1 MAVQTVPTKGNLMNT
16 KKSLALA
23 KNGYELLD
31 RKRNILIR
39 EMMTLI
45 DHANAIQQ
53 KIDDAYAEAYTAL
66 QTANVTN
73 GFCEDISNAIPYENG
88 LKLDSRSV
96 MGVEIPIL
104 TIEEQ
109 DDHNYLHYG
118 LRTTNSAIDKVY
130 TKFTEVKN
138 LTVELAEIENSVYRL
153 ADSIKKTQ
161 KRANALKN
169 IMIPRFEETVKFI
182 SDALGEKDREE
193 FSRLKVIKK
202 KKQKDAALKKA
213 KELSAES
220 A

>member
-1 MAVQTVPTKGNLMNT
+1 MAVQAVPTKGNLMNA

-45 DHANAIQQ
+45 DHANKLQAQ
-53 KIDDAYAEAYTAL
+53 IDGAYEEAYIAL
-66 QTANVTN
+66 QTANITN
-73 GFCEDISNAIPYENG
+73 GFCEDISNAVPVEDG
-88 LKLDSRSV
+88 LTLDSRSV

-104 TIEEQ
+104 TMAESENL
-109 DDHNYLHYG
+109 NYLHYG
-118 LRTTNSAIDKVY
+118 TRTTNSAVDKTY
-130 TKFTEVKN
+130 ILFTKVKT

-153 ADSIKKTQ
+153 AVSIKKTQ

-182 SDALGEKDREE
+182 TDALDEKDREE
-193 FSRLKVIKK
+193 FSRLKVIKRK
-202 KKQKDAALKKA
+202 KLR
-213 KELSAES
+213 ES
-220 A
+220 ENE